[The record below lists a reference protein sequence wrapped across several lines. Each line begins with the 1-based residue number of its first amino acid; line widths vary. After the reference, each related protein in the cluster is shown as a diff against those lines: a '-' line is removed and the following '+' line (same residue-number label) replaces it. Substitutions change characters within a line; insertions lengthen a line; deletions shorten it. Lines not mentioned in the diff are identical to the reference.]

1 MDNGQK
7 AVYNLEYIHNLDFN
21 IIFYKLIRI
30 FIWFIYYISNNIFFA
45 LFILLMI
52 YEKLFENN
60 NNKINSNYQQTLLV
74 YLFSIII
81 FIIFAYTLRDME
93 IEYSIRTTMERIT
106 FTISGFYLMTLVNF
120 IIDTFEKFRKIGSKS

>member
-7 AVYNLEYIHNLDFN
+7 AVYNLQYILNLDFN
-21 IIFYKLIRI
+21 IIFHKLIII

-52 YEKLFENN
+52 YEKLFEKN
-60 NNKINSNYQQTLLV
+60 NNKTNLDYQQTLLV

-93 IEYSIRTTMERIT
+93 IEYSIRTTMDRLVMT
-106 FTISGFYLMTLVNF
+106 ASGFF
-120 IIDTFEKFRKIGSKS
+120 IYPSVRLLTNRLFKFSP